1 MAAPLVRSARNQL
14 LFREVNERIR
24 EVLDSQ
30 GDSTEFLC
38 ECSRDD
44 CTETILLSLE
54 EYDRIRS
61 TPNHFLTEPGH
72 ELLGIERIVHQTD
85 RFVTVELTAEAVSAA
100 HKAALP

>member
-1 MAAPLVRSARNQL
+1 MAAPLVSSARNQL

-30 GDSTEFLC
+30 EDSTEFLC

-61 TPNHFLTEPGH
+61 SPNHFLAEPGH
-72 ELLGIERIVHQTD
+72 GRGRIVHQTD
-85 RFVTVELTAEAVSAA
+85 RFVTVELTAEAVAA
-100 HKAALP
+100 AQKAALP

>member
-1 MAAPLVRSARNQL
+1 MAAPLVRSARNQF

-30 GDSTEFLC
+30 GSTEFLC

-61 TPNHFLTEPGH
+61 SPNHFVAEPGH
-72 ELLGIERIVHQTD
+72 GRGRIVHQTD

-100 HKAALP
+100 QKAALP

>member
-1 MAAPLVRSARNQL
+1 MAAPLVSSARNQL

-30 GDSTEFLC
+30 EDSTEFLC

-61 TPNHFLTEPGH
+61 SPNHFLAEPGH
-72 ELLGIERIVHQTD
+72 GLGRIVHQTD
-85 RFVTVELTAEAVSAA
+85 RFATVELTAEAVAA
-100 HKAALP
+100 AQKAALP

>member
-1 MAAPLVRSARNQL
+1 MAAPLVSSARNQL

-30 GDSTEFLC
+30 EDSTEFLC

-61 TPNHFLTEPGH
+61 SPNHFLAEPGH
-72 ELLGIERIVHQTD
+72 GRGRIVHQTD
-85 RFVTVELTAEAVSAA
+85 RFVRVELTAEAVAA
-100 HKAALP
+100 AQKAALP

>member
-1 MAAPLVRSARNQL
+1 MAAPLVSSARNQL

-30 GDSTEFLC
+30 EDSTEFLC
-38 ECSRDD
+38 ECTRDD

-61 TPNHFLTEPGH
+61 SPNHFLAEPGH
-72 ELLGIERIVHQTD
+72 GRGRIVHQTD
-85 RFVTVELTAEAVSAA
+85 RFVTVELTAEAVAA
-100 HKAALP
+100 AQKAALP

>member
-44 CTETILLSLE
+44 CTETIRLSLE

-61 TPNHFLTEPGH
+61 SPNHFVAEPGH
-72 ELLGIERIVHQTD
+72 GRGRIVHQTD

-100 HKAALP
+100 QKAALP